1 MYELLEIFN
10 KGDISRY
17 ERFDLSKNVFN
28 FFIQDI
34 LVRNKSTLEQK
45 IRIMKFLEIVFNL
58 PKSDRVIRF
67 GTIAKECAVPEEHV
81 QFMVMKSMALGLI
94 KGSIDQLNQDVT
106 VTWVAPK
113 VLESERIE
121 VMLKKFQEW
130 DQGV

>member
-1 MYELLEIFN
+1 
-10 KGDISRY
+10 
-17 ERFDLSKNVFN
+17 
-28 FFIQDI
+28 
-34 LVRNKSTLEQK
+34 LVKNKSTLEQK

-67 GTIAKECAVPEEHV
+67 STIAKECAVPEEHV
-81 QFMVMKSMALGLI
+81 EFMVMKTMALGLI

-121 VMLKKFQEW
+121 VMLRKFQEW